1 MQMQTFITHHLVKEA
16 DLNHHR
22 TLYAGRGADW
32 IIEASFISA
41 SSLTTTK
48 SIVCLKVHGMLFLKP
63 VPLGSLLRF
72 ESKVVYSGKT
82 SLTAYTRVLFAQT
95 DEFIVDGYITFIHI
109 NPENSKPSPHGL
121 VIEASTDEE
130 KNLQEQAIVYTKA

>member
-72 ESKVVYSGKT
+72 ES
-82 SLTAYTRVLFAQT
+82 SLLR
-95 DEFIVDGYITFIHI
+95 
-109 NPENSKPSPHGL
+109 EN
-121 VIEASTDEE
+121 
-130 KNLQEQAIVYTKA
+130 

>member
-1 MQMQTFITHHLVKEA
+1 
-16 DLNHHR
+16 
-22 TLYAGRGADW
+22 
-32 IIEASFISA
+32 
-41 SSLTTTK
+41 
-48 SIVCLKVHGMLFLKP
+48 MLFLKP

-82 SLTAYTRVLFAQT
+82 SLTAYTRVIFAQT

-109 NPENSKPSPHGL
+109 NPENYKPSPHGL

>member
-82 SLTAYTRVLFAQT
+82 SLTAYTRVIFAQT

-130 KNLQEQAIVYTKA
+130 KNLQEQAIAYTKA